1 MQELLEKLK
10 REDRLKFLLFK
21 LDFNEYYKG
30 ISEYKFFDVDLDKY
44 LISLSLDLLEC
55 VYQSKTRILVHAYKA
70 RNKSQIIVQ

>member
-30 ISEYKFFDVDLDKY
+30 ISEYKFFDVDLDK
-44 LISLSLDLLEC
+44 
-55 VYQSKTRILVHAYKA
+55 
-70 RNKSQIIVQ
+70 